1 MKAKT
6 GYTGW
11 SAMKRIEH
19 TAKLLAIGFLSLVA
33 IPGPLWAQQSKPLE
47 EEKPKAVG
55 DAAIR
60 LSVEQVRVDATVSTK
75 DGNLITGLK
84 QDNFEVYED
93 KVKQEI
99 TYFEPVEAPMTAVLV
114 TEYSRALPWEIL
126 YDAIMASY
134 SFVDQMRPG
143 DWVAVRAYDMRP
155 ETLVDFTQD
164 KGEVL
169 GALQK
174 LNYPAYRESNLYDT
188 VCDTLD
194 RIEEVDQ
201 KTAVVLLASGQN
213 TFSHKNLSQVYDRAK
228 RTNAVIY
235 AVSLG
240 QSYRI
245 RNEPYMS
252 GSGNLDL
259 LQGDTMLRTICK
271 STGGVAFFPRFQ
283 AQYREI
289 FSSIAAMLR
298 SQYALGYVSTNP
310 KKDGKF
316 RKINVV
322 VKVDLDGDGKPDK
335 VKVNSREGYIAE
347 KGD

>member
-1 MKAKT
+1 MKT
-6 GYTGW
+6 LIG
-11 SAMKRIEH
+11 H
-19 TAKLLAIGFLSLVA
+19 TAKMLAIGFLALVA
-33 IPGPLWAQQSKPLE
+33 IPGPIRAQDKPLE

-60 LSVEQVRVDATVSTK
+60 LSVEQVRVDVTVRTQ

-84 QDNFEVYED
+84 KDNFEVYED
-93 KVKQEI
+93 NVKQEV

-114 TEYSRALPWEIL
+114 TEYSKALPWELL

-134 SFVDQMRPG
+134 TFVDQMRPG
-143 DWVAVRAYDMRP
+143 DWVAVRAYDLKP

-164 KGEVL
+164 KGAVL
-169 GALQK
+169 GALQR
-174 LNYPAYRESNLYDT
+174 LNYPGYSESNLYDT

-201 KTAVVLLASGQN
+201 KTAVVLLSSGQN
-213 TFSHKNLSQVYDRAK
+213 TFSHKNLGELYDRAK

-240 QSYRI
+240 QALRI
-245 RNEPYMS
+245 RSEPYMS
-252 GSGNLDL
+252 SISRLDL
-259 LQGDTMLRTICK
+259 LQGDTALRTISK
-271 STGGVAFFPRFQ
+271 YTGGVAFFPRFQ

-310 KKDGKF
+310 KKDGKY
-316 RKINVV
+316 RKIKVE
-322 VKVDLDGDGKPDK
+322 VKLDLDGDGKPDK
-335 VKVNSREGYIAE
+335 LKVNNREGYIAD
-347 KGD
+347 KGN